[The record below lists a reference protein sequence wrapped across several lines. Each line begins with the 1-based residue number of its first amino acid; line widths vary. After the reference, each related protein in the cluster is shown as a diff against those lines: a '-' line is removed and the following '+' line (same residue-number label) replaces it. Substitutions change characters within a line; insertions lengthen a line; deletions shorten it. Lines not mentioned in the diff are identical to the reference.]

1 MKMSLLNRVCA
12 VVLLAAMPVALSAQY
27 GHPMKGQWSGQW
39 GKDNQRLLLDL
50 NWDGKAITGVIN
62 PGETGATITSAAV
75 QYTDAANGKW
85 NVKLTAQGKDESGKP
100 VTIEVDGVLENIGS
114 NYRVYHGTW
123 TQNGVKGE
131 FTVTRN

>member
-1 MKMSLLNRVCA
+1 MKTSIVHRVCA
-12 VVLLAAMPVALSAQY
+12 VVLLAAFPAALGAQY

-39 GKDNQRLLLDL
+39 GKDEQRLLLDL
-50 NWDGKAITGVIN
+50 NWDGKEISGVIN
-62 PGETGATITSAAV
+62 PGANGTMIKTATID
-75 QYTDAANGKW
+75 YTDTRAGKW
-85 NVKLTAQGKDESGKP
+85 TVKLVAEGKDASGKP
-100 VTIEVDGVLENIGS
+100 VTIEADGVLENIGS

>member
-1 MKMSLLNRVCA
+1 MRRVFLKLLV
-12 VVLLAAMPVALSAQY
+12 LAALIALPATALAQF

-50 NWDGKAITGVIN
+50 DWDGKNIVGSIN
-62 PGETGATITSAAV
+62 PGANAAKIVSANV
-75 QYTDAANGKW
+75 VYTDAPAGKW
-85 NVKLTAQGKDESGKP
+85 NVKLTAEGTVDGKP
-100 VTIEVDGVLENIGS
+100 VKIEVDGILENIGAY
-114 NYRVYHGTW
+114 YRVYHGTW

>member
-1 MKMSLLNRVCA
+1 MRRAFLKLLV
-12 VVLLAAMPVALSAQY
+12 LAALIALPATALAQF

-50 NWDGKAITGVIN
+50 DWDGKAIVGSIN
-62 PGETGATITSAAV
+62 PGANGARIVSANV
-75 QYTDAANGKW
+75 VYIDAPAGKW
-85 NVKLTAQGKDESGKP
+85 NVKLTAEGTVDGKP
-100 VTIEVDGVLENIGS
+100 VKIEADGTLENIGAY
-114 NYRVYHGTW
+114 YRVYHGTW

>member
-1 MKMSLLNRVCA
+1 MRRAFLQLLV
-12 VVLLAAMPVALSAQY
+12 LAALVALPATALAQF

-50 NWDGKAITGVIN
+50 DWDGKDIVGSIN
-62 PGETGATITSAAV
+62 PGANGAKIVSATV
-75 QYTDAANGKW
+75 VYTDAPAGKW
-85 NVKLTAQGKDESGKP
+85 NVKLTAEGTADGKP
-100 VTIEVDGVLENIGS
+100 VKIEADGILENIGAY
-114 NYRVYHGTW
+114 YRVYHGTW